1 MFKLARPLVI
11 DERAFGPFFHELAEV
26 FVRAGLEI
34 AHDGLLGLDIA
45 VVFPLCTLGK
55 DALLSQP
62 RALSVAFESFY
73 LVLHVFVVVEA
84 VEAKRSLSID
94 AVELVSHQS

>member
-11 DERAFGPFFHELAEV
+11 DERALGPFFHELAEV

-45 VVFPLCTLGK
+45 VVFPLCALGK
-55 DALLSQP
+55 DALLS
-62 RALSVAFESFY
+62 
-73 LVLHVFVVVEA
+73 
-84 VEAKRSLSID
+84 
-94 AVELVSHQS
+94 